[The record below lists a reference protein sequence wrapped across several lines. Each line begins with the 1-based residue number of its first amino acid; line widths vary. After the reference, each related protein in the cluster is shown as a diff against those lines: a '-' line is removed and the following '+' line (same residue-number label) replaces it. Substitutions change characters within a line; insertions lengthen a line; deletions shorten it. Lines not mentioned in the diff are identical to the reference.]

1 MKTLKVTQSH
11 SYPNGI
17 GRRLQRSLMLLL
29 DVIKF
34 LLKGGSMIMIDMY
47 VALVIAK
54 RRTLVPDSGVVLV
67 PARYQD
73 AVRVELRALGLD
85 DAGDPLVV

>member
-1 MKTLKVTQSH
+1 
-11 SYPNGI
+11 
-17 GRRLQRSLMLLL
+17 
-29 DVIKF
+29 
-34 LLKGGSMIMIDMY
+34 MIDMY